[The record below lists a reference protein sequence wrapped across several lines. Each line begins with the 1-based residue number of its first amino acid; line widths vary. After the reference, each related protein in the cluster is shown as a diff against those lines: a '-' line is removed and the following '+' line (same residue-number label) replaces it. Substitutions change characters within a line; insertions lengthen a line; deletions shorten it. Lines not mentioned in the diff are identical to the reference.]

1 MMFAQGSLRHVYRW
15 SNQDGCDRDEHRQRN
30 GYPERTLD
38 AHRATTDKEPAA
50 VLPGGAESGC
60 VTSIHLLQLEPESH
74 KEPINL
80 PVVGQNNFEQMDE
93 YRKSAPR
100 TSPRPVILSNEGSE
114 ESKDLRLLLS
124 LSVLRI

>member
-1 MMFAQGSLRHVYRW
+1 MLPQGGLRHVDRW
-15 SNQDGCDRDEHRQRN
+15 SNQYGCDRDEHRQRN
-30 GYPERTLD
+30 GCPERTLD
-38 AHRATTDKEPAA
+38 THRATTGKEPDAL
-50 VLPGGAESGC
+50 LPDCAEAGC
-60 VTSIHLLQLEPESH
+60 VTWIHLLQLKPESH

-114 ESKDLRLLLS
+114 ESKDPRLLLC